1 MKMPS
6 ASSDNVVSERSS
18 SSTPA
23 RFSRRTASDIAR
35 SATAESLSK
44 ETSPTEL
51 PRKRS
56 RNSLDSAAPS
66 PRKSVTVTVK
76 AQDTEEF
83 HSPSATVIQS
93 GLSTPSKNGSVTPQ
107 TLPPNASNTE
117 KVIAVIN
124 FLRDRRRRPD
134 EKIVILY
141 SERMY
146 QLSSTETKASLQS
159 LVEENKIFRVK
170 YPSGISYRYH
180 MSVVARGDTVA
191 QQSNRIRAKYAVSA
205 SKSNGTAKTPN
216 SRTPTPVGETFSG
229 VEMTALKSFLR
240 LISPNGC
247 VVRSSNLTP
256 SGDCP
261 VVDKIRALLPQDVL
275 ERGEFQR
282 LSPMLIS
289 NERSNMTLIRSC
301 RYIAIRT
308 WGLGLCAPT
317 SNSSELGDSG
327 KSSQISTSYGIGMPN
342 RYGIVVLDFE
352 LRAGLSWW
360 FPSQVVYSFILRN
373 FSIGRWSL
381 FFEAGYNCTSSG
393 VLQTADS
400 SRSSAPRQNGRN
412 GTKSD
417 DAGSTP
423 RDFHPL
429 PSAGHLSVQSIVS
442 DPAMSILLR
451 RRPCE
456 GFTELWIRSP
466 GSTLR
471 NTFTLQ
477 VLSELTEAL
486 QLAEADNQ
494 IRAVLISGVGRV
506 FSSGIDLPTLSTS
519 SSANV
524 VAFVDSLVTVLR
536 TFLLKLSAFPKLLLA
551 GVNGPAEGLATAILP
566 LFDLVYASDLA
577 SFHTAYAT
585 LGQVPE
591 AGATYTLAQKVGSPL
606 ANDLLLAGRRLSARE
621 ALQRGLVSDVVFPKS
636 FSQEVTLRCARIACQ
651 SAAALETTK
660 CLSRLCDRE
669 RVDFMINA
677 ECHKLVDTW
686 KTSEFRVAAANYV
699 QHCMDDFL

>member
-1 MKMPS
+1 MPS
-6 ASSDNVVSERSS
+6 TSSDNVVSERPSS
-18 SSTPA
+18 SAPA
-23 RFSRRTASDIAR
+23 RLSRRTASDVAR
-35 SATAESLSK
+35 LATTESLSK
-44 ETSPTEL
+44 ESSSTEPL
-51 PRKRS
+51 KKRS
-56 RNSLDSAAPS
+56 RNSVDSSAPS

-83 HSPSATVIQS
+83 HSPSAAVIQS
-93 GLSTPSKNGSVTPQ
+93 DLSTPSKNGSVTSQ
-107 TLPPNASNTE
+107 TLPPDASNTE
-117 KVIAVIN
+117 KVISVIN

-146 QLSSTETKASLQS
+146 QMSSTETKASLQS
-159 LVEENKIFRVK
+159 LVEENRIFRVK

-205 SKSNGTAKTPN
+205 SKSNGTTKIPT
-216 SRTPTPVGETFSG
+216 SRTSTLVGETFSG

-240 LISPNGC
+240 LISPDVAQSEPG
-247 VVRSSNLTP
+247 VSVYVLPPPTPVSLETVEKALRSLPHMALTADP
-256 SGDCP
+256 SG
-261 VVDKIRALLPQDVL
+261 
-275 ERGEFQR
+275 
-282 LSPMLIS
+282 
-289 NERSNMTLIRSC
+289 
-301 RYIAIRT
+301 
-308 WGLGLCAPT
+308 
-317 SNSSELGDSG
+317 
-327 KSSQISTSYGIGMPN
+327 
-342 RYGIVVLDFE
+342 
-352 LRAGLSWW
+352 
-360 FPSQVVYSFILRN
+360 
-373 FSIGRWSL
+373 
-381 FFEAGYNCTSSG
+381 
-393 VLQTADS
+393 
-400 SRSSAPRQNGRN
+400 SSASRQNGGN
-412 GTKSD
+412 GPKSNNTT
-417 DAGSTP
+417 STP
-423 RDFHPL
+423 RDFQPL
-429 PSAGHLSVQSIVS
+429 PAPGHLSVQSIVS

-486 QLAEADNQ
+486 QLAEADSQ
-494 IRAVLISGVGRV
+494 IRVVVISGVGRV
-506 FSSGIDLPTLSTS
+506 FSSGIDLPTLSAS
-519 SSANV
+519 SNSTVA
-524 VAFVDSLVTVLR
+524 AFVDSLVAVLR
-536 TFLLKLSAFPKLLLA
+536 AFLLKLSAFPKLLVA

-636 FSQEVTLRCARIACQ
+636 FSQEVTLRSARIACQ

-660 CLSRLCDRE
+660 FLSRLCDRE

-677 ECHKLVDTW
+677 ECHKLADIW